1 MWQRVHVASLHGG
14 VCGGFWGQPH
24 QKLHLFLESWVLG
37 VDIGGSLLL
46 LLFLLQKMSTA
57 LRLLSAGLR

>member
-1 MWQRVHVASLHGG
+1 MADGTCCLASWWCVWRLLGATT
-14 VCGGFWGQPH
+14 PEAT
-24 QKLHLFLESWVLG
+24 LFLESWVHG
-37 VDIGGSLLL
+37 VDVGGSLLL